1 MVTDYNNFSGKIIF
15 FEITYLLYFICIIVS
30 IIIYS
35 IFVNI
40 FKNTKKDQKEN
51 EYRIWQICGYIIYS
65 QGIKKGRKGEPPGL
79 ISVKLLCQSIQ
90 NCCDKIVY
98 PGLISLI
105 CCGNKEDND
114 INECLPFFC
123 TCCWLYKEN
132 NFEKEKEFFRYCYQE
147 KRRYKF
153 FSEFISNDVQ
163 KKLVPLL
170 IEYFLL
176 QLMVIGFEEDY
187 QISNI
192 NKLNFLFVFIISLLL
207 FFYFSISF
215 YEIIKLWRPVI
226 NESSDILSQI
236 SSAIISDG
244 AHGILIFNSIF
255 SFVFSC

>member
-1 MVTDYNNFSGKIIF
+1 MSAYPFVVLVVVYIKKTILKRIRNFFVIVIRKKEDINFS
-15 FEITYLLYFICIIVS
+15 
-30 IIIYS
+30 
-35 IFVNI
+35 VNL
-40 FKNTKKDQKEN
+40 FQMMYKKN
-51 EYRIWQICGYIIYS
+51 
-65 QGIKKGRKGEPPGL
+65 L
-79 ISVKLLCQSIQ
+79 
-90 NCCDKIVY
+90 
-98 PGLISLI
+98 
-105 CCGNKEDND
+105 
-114 INECLPFFC
+114 
-123 TCCWLYKEN
+123 
-132 NFEKEKEFFRYCYQE
+132 
-147 KRRYKF
+147 
-153 FSEFISNDVQ
+153 FS
-163 KKLVPLL
+163 LL

-176 QLMVIGFEEDY
+176 QINVIGFEEDY